1 MNAYGPIHFGPII
14 ALEPNKVEYE
24 DISLYKFWEIDVS
37 IRLDAQLEEK
47 SNIYGLMVDGS
58 TYPNPES
65 QIPAIFVKPNSM
77 ELEICMKVGE
87 ETLCEDLK
95 EVTVGEWFNLWI
107 EQWCWSEDQC
117 GVYFFLNNEFRYRY
131 TLPGAPVT
139 YNDVDFI
146 IGNTYGQPDIVAA
159 SGVYVDLLFNT
170 YKERANPSDKIDADV
185 LASDAFNT

>member
-65 QIPAIFVKPNSM
+65 QIPAIF
-77 ELEICMKVGE
+77 
-87 ETLCEDLK
+87 
-95 EVTVGEWFNLWI
+95 
-107 EQWCWSEDQC
+107 
-117 GVYFFLNNEFRYRY
+117 
-131 TLPGAPVT
+131 
-139 YNDVDFI
+139 
-146 IGNTYGQPDIVAA
+146 
-159 SGVYVDLLFNT
+159 LLQ
-170 YKERANPSDKIDADV
+170 I
-185 LASDAFNT
+185 L